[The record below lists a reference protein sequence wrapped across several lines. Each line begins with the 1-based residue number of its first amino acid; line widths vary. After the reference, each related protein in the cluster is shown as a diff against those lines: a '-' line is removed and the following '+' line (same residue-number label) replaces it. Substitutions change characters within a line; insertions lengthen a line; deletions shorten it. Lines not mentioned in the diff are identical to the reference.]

1 MSILS
6 PFLIVEQNCEQA
18 LRSVRETLTGAGF
31 HAVQT
36 FDLQIARQA
45 HLECQCPNHGTAS
58 CNCQLV
64 ILLVYGKQEDPA
76 TLILHG
82 EESTTGISLA
92 NPASDQVTQNLGG
105 IIRRTLISKMNRMPV
120 PSNQVSH
127 GPRASR

>member
-31 HAVQT
+31 RTVQT

-45 HLECQCPNHGTAS
+45 HLGCQCPNHGTTN
-58 CNCQLV
+58 CNCQMI
-64 ILLVYGKQEDPA
+64 ILLVYGTQEDPA

-82 EESTTGISLA
+82 DEGTTSISLA
-92 NPASDQVTQNLGG
+92 GPASDHATQNLGG
-105 IIRRTLISKMNRMPV
+105 IIRRTLMSKISHAPV
-120 PSNQVSH
+120 PTKEVSH
-127 GPRASR
+127 ASTASL